1 MKKMIT
7 ILMVLLVTTMAFAA
21 YTAASVPTAST
32 VDITT
37 SNDGVLAHKITAGS
51 VSNNSTWN
59 SATAITEAIPVNIGV
74 TTEQSVA
81 FYSVRTNTKKT
92 VAVTVTA
99 DALHT
104 GTAYY
109 IPYTLKVGAETGN
122 FGTYA
127 ASSTAPT
134 TTPSIT
140 LNTVVLTP
148 LHMGCA
154 FYHKRLRFNLV
165 KIIPKVPWKVII
177 LQPSHSLLLLQINS

>member
-7 ILMVLLVTTMAFAA
+7 ILMVLLVATMAFAA
-21 YTAASVPTAST
+21 YTPASAPTAST

-37 SNDGVLAHKITAGS
+37 SNNGVLAHKITEGA

-59 SATAITEAIPVNIGV
+59 SEAAITEAIPVSIGS
-74 TTEQSVA
+74 TDEQSVA
-81 FYSVRTNTKKT
+81 YYSVRTNTKKT

-104 GTAYY
+104 GTDYY
-109 IPYTLKVGAETGN
+109 IPYTLTVGAKTGN
-122 FGTYA
+122 FGAYV

-140 LNTVVLTP
+140 LDTGSINTFT
-148 LHMGCA
+148 HGM
-154 FYHKRLRFNLV
+154 RFLSQE
-165 KIIPKVPWKVII
+165 IKVQFSEDYTQSALEGDYTSTITFAI
-177 LQPSHSLLLLQINS
+177 TATN

>member
-7 ILMVLLVTTMAFAA
+7 ILMVLLVTAMAFAA
-21 YTAASVPTAST
+21 YTPASAPSTTA

-37 SNDGVLAHKITAGS
+37 SNHGVLAHKITAGS
-51 VSNNSTWN
+51 VTNNSTWN
-59 SATAITEAIPVNIGV
+59 SEAAVTEAIPVNIGL

-122 FGTYA
+122 FGSYA

-140 LNTVVLTP
+140 LNTTSINTFT
-148 LHMGCA
+148 HGM
-154 FYHKRLRFNLV
+154 RFFSQE
-165 KIIPKVPWKVII
+165 IKVQFSEDYTQSALEGDYESTITFAI
-177 LQPSHSLLLLQINS
+177 TTST